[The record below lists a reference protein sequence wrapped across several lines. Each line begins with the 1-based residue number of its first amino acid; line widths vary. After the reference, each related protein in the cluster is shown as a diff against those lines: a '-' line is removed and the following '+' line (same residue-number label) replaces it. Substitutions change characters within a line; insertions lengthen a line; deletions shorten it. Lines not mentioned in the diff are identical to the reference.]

1 MIFLMNPPMRILS
14 CRNPLPKINVKFF
27 IVKYFLIII
36 AAVGAFSS
44 ELAQAQGLVLV
55 MNG

>member
-1 MIFLMNPPMRILS
+1 MNPPMRILS
-14 CRNPLPKINVKFF
+14 CHNPLPKTNMKFF
-27 IVKYFLIII
+27 IVKYLLIII
-36 AAVGAFSS
+36 AATGAFSS

>member
-1 MIFLMNPPMRILS
+1 MRILS